1 MDTETTNIETP
12 ATDNPPTGQPAAA
25 ETPTEPPLTDP
36 PPTGETTTEPPTTDP
51 PTPKKLSRA
60 EASRINGAK
69 SRGPVTPEG
78 KARSSQNALKHGLAS
93 RAVVLFNE
101 SHEEYDALL
110 LEYRTLYKP
119 MDQYEADRVT
129 DIVNAR
135 WRIRRI
141 QRFETAVIDLQLD
154 ETSPVLYEKFA
165 TIDITAVEAASFQDL
180 VQNSRVLDVI
190 HNYESRYY
198 RILEKA
204 ERDLQRYRQTRSQ
217 RVSRQVKE
225 PDRPSPSLS
234 FWHRFLPT
242 LLLSILL
249 TSCFFAPKHPAPP
262 PSAFLRAVN
271 PAPPARTLAAP
282 PQSPTPPLVQRRH
295 GKPQPAVSPSLRSL
309 YPVRE
314 FATLG
319 G

>member
-1 MDTETTNIETP
+1 MSTISTAHSD
-12 ATDNPPTGQPAAA
+12 AA
-25 ETPTEPPLTDP
+25 
-36 PPTGETTTEPPTTDP
+36 
-51 PTPKKLSRA
+51 
-60 EASRINGAK
+60 RINGAK
-69 SRGPVTPEG
+69 SQGPITPEG
-78 KARSSQNALKHGLAS
+78 KARSSQNALKHGLTS

-242 LLLSILL
+242 LLLAILL
-249 TSCFFAPKHPAPP
+249 SPTLS
-262 PSAFLRAVN
+262 L
-271 PAPPARTLAAP
+271 PARGAAP
-282 PQSPTPPLVQRRH
+282 
-295 GKPQPAVSPSLRSL
+295 G
-309 YPVRE
+309 
-314 FATLG
+314 
-319 G
+319 

>member
-1 MDTETTNIETP
+1 MDTETTNIQTP
-12 ATDNPPTGQPAAA
+12 ATDNLPTDQPAAV
-25 ETPTEPPLTDP
+25 ETPSDEPSADQPS
-36 PPTGETTTEPPTTDP
+36 TGETTTG

-141 QRFETAVIDLQLD
+141 QRFETAVID
-154 ETSPVLYEKFA
+154 
-165 TIDITAVEAASFQDL
+165 
-180 VQNSRVLDVI
+180 
-190 HNYESRYY
+190 
-198 RILEKA
+198 
-204 ERDLQRYRQTRSQ
+204 
-217 RVSRQVKE
+217 
-225 PDRPSPSLS
+225 
-234 FWHRFLPT
+234 
-242 LLLSILL
+242 
-249 TSCFFAPKHPAPP
+249 
-262 PSAFLRAVN
+262 
-271 PAPPARTLAAP
+271 
-282 PQSPTPPLVQRRH
+282 
-295 GKPQPAVSPSLRSL
+295 
-309 YPVRE
+309 
-314 FATLG
+314 
-319 G
+319 

>member
-12 ATDNPPTGQPAAA
+12 ATENLPTDQPA
-25 ETPTEPPLTDP
+25 TDQL
-36 PPTGETTTEPPTTDP
+36 PTGETTGEAPTTGP
-51 PTPKKLSRA
+51 APKKLSRA

-110 LEYRTLYKP
+110 LEYRTLFKP

-154 ETSPVLYEKFA
+154 ETSPV
-165 TIDITAVEAASFQDL
+165 
-180 VQNSRVLDVI
+180 
-190 HNYESRYY
+190 
-198 RILEKA
+198 
-204 ERDLQRYRQTRSQ
+204 
-217 RVSRQVKE
+217 
-225 PDRPSPSLS
+225 
-234 FWHRFLPT
+234 
-242 LLLSILL
+242 
-249 TSCFFAPKHPAPP
+249 
-262 PSAFLRAVN
+262 
-271 PAPPARTLAAP
+271 
-282 PQSPTPPLVQRRH
+282 
-295 GKPQPAVSPSLRSL
+295 
-309 YPVRE
+309 
-314 FATLG
+314 
-319 G
+319 

>member
-1 MDTETTNIETP
+1 
-12 ATDNPPTGQPAAA
+12 
-25 ETPTEPPLTDP
+25 
-36 PPTGETTTEPPTTDP
+36 
-51 PTPKKLSRA
+51 
-60 EASRINGAK
+60 
-69 SRGPVTPEG
+69 
-78 KARSSQNALKHGLAS
+78 ARSSQNALKHGLAS

-101 SHEEYDALL
+101 SHAEYDALL
-110 LEYRTLYKP
+110 LEYRTLFKP

-198 RILEKA
+198 RIVEKA

-225 PDRPSPSLS
+225 PGRPSPSLS

-262 PSAFLRAVN
+262 PSAFRRAVN
-271 PAPPARTLAAP
+271 VSGSPGRTIVAPPEAPIPSFSAARETRSPLFHPPCVRCAPKGSSSLAVDR
-282 PQSPTPPLVQRRH
+282 TDR
-295 GKPQPAVSPSLRSL
+295 LRS
-309 YPVRE
+309 V
-314 FATLG
+314 T
-319 G
+319 

>member
-1 MDTETTNIETP
+1 
-12 ATDNPPTGQPAAA
+12 
-25 ETPTEPPLTDP
+25 
-36 PPTGETTTEPPTTDP
+36 
-51 PTPKKLSRA
+51 
-60 EASRINGAK
+60 
-69 SRGPVTPEG
+69 
-78 KARSSQNALKHGLAS
+78 
-93 RAVVLFNE
+93 
-101 SHEEYDALL
+101 
-110 LEYRTLYKP
+110 KP

-225 PDRPSPSLS
+225 PERPSPSLS
-234 FWHRFLPT
+234 FWHRLLPT
-242 LLLSILL
+242 LLLSLL
-249 TSCFFAPKHPAPP
+249 LSLAVHHPSPTLASRELASHLPNPAAAIPSTPRPPHAPSPAGADWQRPAPP
-262 PSAFLRAVN
+262 SRPDAITVATPN
-271 PAPPARTLAAP
+271 PPLARTAKPAARKRNAAP
-282 PQSPTPPLVQRRH
+282 
-295 GKPQPAVSPSLRSL
+295 A
-309 YPVRE
+309 
-314 FATLG
+314 
-319 G
+319 